1 MCLVIGIE
9 GNEYIMAKA
18 FIVEKHSM
26 TLEGILNLEEMS
38 MEFDNKD
45 TKNLDDLFKFYD
57 DKKITLS
64 INLTSEVN

>member
-1 MCLVIGIE
+1 
-9 GNEYIMAKA
+9 MAKA

-26 TLEGILNLEEMS
+26 TLEGILNLEDMS

-45 TKNLDDLFKFYD
+45 EKQLYDLFKFYN

>member
-1 MCLVIGIE
+1 
-9 GNEYIMAKA
+9 MAKA

>member
-1 MCLVIGIE
+1 MCLVIEIE
-9 GNEYIMAKA
+9 GNENIMAKA

-26 TLEGILNLEEMS
+26 TLEGILNLEDMS

-45 TKNLDDLFKFYD
+45 EKQLYDLFKFYN